1 MRVEWRDRRP
11 WGRSRPSLLLTL
23 SLCLWLGGCAD
34 GYPGEDAPLISPFD
48 MRNEQRLAA
57 LNEIGRGAQ
66 RDRRWIFALGAGCEL
81 QVRHKPKGSPALS
94 EVFALQRSMD
104 ARVAFDK
111 TERTFGVHLVA
122 SADQDAPRVGTLLAS
137 PAWTDAV
144 QAELLLRL
152 LIRDCAD

>member
-1 MRVEWRDRRP
+1 MRAER
-11 WGRSRPSLLLTL
+11 GTALPSLLLSL
-23 SLCLWLGGCAD
+23 SMCLWLGACAD
-34 GYPGEDAPLISPFD
+34 GYPGEDVPLISPFD
-48 MRNEQRLAA
+48 MHKEQRLAA

-66 RDRRWIFALGAGCEL
+66 RDQRWSFALGASCEL
-81 QVRHKPKGSPALS
+81 QVRHQRKGSPALS

-111 TERTFGVHLVA
+111 AQRTFGVHLVS

-152 LIRDCAD
+152 LIRDCADEV